1 MKLRPMVVHSRL
13 RRQRAYRRRQSAPT
27 GSIKGRIPVQYGG
40 WLIPHVPRTRRPRRR
55 GRRRR

>member
-1 MKLRPMVVHSRL
+1 MNLRPMIVHSRL

-40 WLIPHVPRTRRPRRR
+40 WLIPHLPRAQ
-55 GRRRR
+55 RRRRRKRRR